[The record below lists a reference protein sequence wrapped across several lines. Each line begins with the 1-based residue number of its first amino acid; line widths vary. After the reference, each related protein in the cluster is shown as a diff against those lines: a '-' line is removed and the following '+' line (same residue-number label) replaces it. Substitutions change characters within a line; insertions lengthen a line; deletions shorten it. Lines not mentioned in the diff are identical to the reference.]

1 MNKQLFFVKTETNKF
16 QFIFP
21 PLQNLCSSIRIE
33 FLLLS
38 YIIRFFCR
46 KIHQMKKLIFTLMFV
61 FAMCG
66 LNAQSYELVIKMN
79 DGTETI
85 WNYESLNNICFED
98 ETTLIIVERDNL
110 YTHSYNIAE
119 INKLYFNSSE
129 NIFELGENN
138 NSFVFPNPAKDDVRI
153 IGIKNQEIEIISING
168 KSMLRIF
175 YDGKSLDVSSLPQ
188 GLYLIKTNNKTLK
201 FEKI

>member
-85 WNYESLNNICFED
+85 WNYESLHNICFED

-110 YTHSYNIAE
+110 YTHPYNIAE

-138 NSFVFPNPAKDDVRI
+138 NSFVFPNPAKDDIRI
-153 IGIKNQEIEIISING
+153 IGIKNQEIEIISIDG

>member
-1 MNKQLFFVKTETNKF
+1 
-16 QFIFP
+16 
-21 PLQNLCSSIRIE
+21 
-33 FLLLS
+33 
-38 YIIRFFCR
+38 
-46 KIHQMKKLIFTLMFV
+46 MFV

>member
-1 MNKQLFFVKTETNKF
+1 
-16 QFIFP
+16 
-21 PLQNLCSSIRIE
+21 
-33 FLLLS
+33 
-38 YIIRFFCR
+38 
-46 KIHQMKKLIFTLMFV
+46 MFV

-129 NIFELGENN
+129 DISELGENN
-138 NSFVFPNPAKDDVRI
+138 NSFVFPNPAKDDIRI
-153 IGIKNQEIEIISING
+153 IGIKNQEIEIISIDG

>member
-1 MNKQLFFVKTETNKF
+1 MRKFALILFVLFVG
-16 QFIFP
+16 
-21 PLQNLCSSIRIE
+21 R
-33 FLLLS
+33 
-38 YIIRFFCR
+38 
-46 KIHQMKKLIFTLMFV
+46 
-61 FAMCG
+61 

-85 WNYESLNNICFED
+85 WNYESLHNICFED

-110 YTHSYNIAE
+110 YTHPYNIAE

-138 NSFVFPNPAKDDVRI
+138 NSFVFPNPAKDDIRI
-153 IGIKNQEIEIISING
+153 IGIENQEIEIISIDG

-175 YDGKSLDVSSLPQ
+175 YDGKSLDISSLPH

>member
-1 MNKQLFFVKTETNKF
+1 
-16 QFIFP
+16 
-21 PLQNLCSSIRIE
+21 
-33 FLLLS
+33 
-38 YIIRFFCR
+38 
-46 KIHQMKKLIFTLMFV
+46 MFV

-85 WNYESLNNICFED
+85 WNYESLHNICFED

-110 YTHSYNIAE
+110 YTHPYNIAE

-138 NSFVFPNPAKDDVRI
+138 NSFVFPNPAKDDIRI
-153 IGIKNQEIEIISING
+153 IGIKNQEIEIISIDG

>member
-1 MNKQLFFVKTETNKF
+1 
-16 QFIFP
+16 
-21 PLQNLCSSIRIE
+21 
-33 FLLLS
+33 
-38 YIIRFFCR
+38 
-46 KIHQMKKLIFTLMFV
+46 MKKLIFTLMFV

-98 ETTLIIVERDNL
+98 ETTLIIVEKDNL

-129 NIFELGENN
+129 NIYELGENN
-138 NSFVFPNPAKDDVRI
+138 NSFVFPNPAKDDIRI
-153 IGIKNQEIEIISING
+153 IGIENQEIEIISIDG

-188 GLYLIKTNNKTLK
+188 GLYLIKANNKTLK